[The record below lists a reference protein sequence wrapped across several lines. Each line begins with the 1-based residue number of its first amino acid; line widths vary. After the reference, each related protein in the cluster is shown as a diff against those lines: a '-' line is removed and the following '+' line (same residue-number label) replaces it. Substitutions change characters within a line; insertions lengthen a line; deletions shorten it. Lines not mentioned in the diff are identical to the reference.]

1 MPFICPIVSASPFP
15 SLGVTF
21 CWQSPKSTNIF
32 PCNSVIRCYHW
43 YGGPVGLHPIFSD
56 DIFPSNIPLR
66 LFNWSPLPFTYKAFV
81 VKSESFDHQFFF
93 FCSSYGV
100 PVYKIK
106 SFWHQI
112 ALPKRTFPHPRHAY
126 CWLKSISKPIDL
138 LFHFSRDGNERHEGS
153 GNLSSSLLTSV
164 SLSPI
169 DKYCFFQGDNLFT
182 IVNCY
187 LPKSFYHSA

>member
-1 MPFICPIVSASPFP
+1 MWRSVDSHP
-15 SLGVTF
+15 SLQIFFHVTVLLGVTIGMGSLWAF
-21 CWQSPKSTNIF
+21 TPYLVMIF
-32 PCNSVIRCYHW
+32 FLPILLYGCLIDLHCHLPIRHS
-43 YGGPVGLHPIFSD
+43 L
-56 DIFPSNIPLR
+56 
-66 LFNWSPLPFTYKAFV
+66 WSPRVLIT
-81 VKSESFDHQFFF
+81 SSFFF
-93 FCSSYGV
+93 SSYGV

-126 CWLKSISKPIDL
+126 CCLKSISKPIDL

-153 GNLSSSLLTSV
+153 GNLSSSLLTSA

-187 LPKSFYHSA
+187 LPRSFYHSA